1 MGRVNIE
8 LPEELHKL
16 AKVFCAENGI
26 TLIEFI
32 KQAIEEKLK
41 KK

>member
-8 LPEELHKL
+8 IPEKLHIE
-16 AKVFCAENGI
+16 AKVFCAEKSI